1 MAKKS
6 ASLSEA
12 CQEASLSTSVS
23 LSMLCYLLLVSPDLL
38 PLSIL
43 LCALADW
50 PTDWL
55 NGSFT
60 LWFPGEAA
68 APCSLWGQWKI
79 LEADGKWGEEWDCII
94 ISWACRLWFIKS
106 RLYPSPKASAPV
118 SWSRHDWTG
127 AGESWKRAAPADSIV
142 TAALFLNVSRAE
154 VSVALR
160 EYQTCLP
167 STLVG
172 WSEVC
177 SLSQIMFHNTF
188 RHLTLSFLP
197 LLHYIWAFLRPP
209 PIFDLFPFKW
219 NPKQTGLFYSTGLWH
234 IGFLVHMCAYL
245 LLIHLFLWCTKHL
258 WNHQLILKLDHW
270 Q

>member
-79 LEADGKWGEEWDCII
+79 LEADGKWGEEWDWII
-94 ISWACRLWFIKS
+94 ISWACRLWFIKN

-160 EYQTCLP
+160 VSDLLTIDSGGVIRSLQSQPNYVSQYIQTPNTQLSPTP
-167 STLVG
+167 SL
-172 WSEVC
+172 
-177 SLSQIMFHNTF
+177 
-188 RHLTLSFLP
+188 HLGFPQASPYLWFV
-197 LLHYIWAFLRPP
+197 YI
-209 PIFDLFPFKW
+209 
-219 NPKQTGLFYSTGLWH
+219 
-234 IGFLVHMCAYL
+234 
-245 LLIHLFLWCTKHL
+245 
-258 WNHQLILKLDHW
+258 
-270 Q
+270 